1 MPDINKRRKIISFK
15 KLCFNC
21 IGEGHRTSNCKSQRS
36 CMKCK
41 GHHHT
46 SLCTNETNQQLFA
59 TRTGSNNTA
68 TGQKLRTTPES
79 EGIYQVVVVKVNGI
93 TCRAMLDTVAGS
105 WYMSLTLACE
115 LRKPPIQTDYK
126 QI

>member
-1 MPDINKRRKIISFK
+1 
-15 KLCFNC
+15 
-21 IGEGHRTSNCKSQRS
+21 
-36 CMKCK
+36 MKCK

-46 SLCTNETNQQLFA
+46 SLCMDETIQQLFA

-79 EGIYQVVVVKVNGI
+79 EAIYQVVVVKVNGI